1 MSWKLKQIFL
11 PNPYLADE
19 YPNYENQLQP
29 RMRFADPELW
39 LLFEQHEAAIMGIV
53 VREITA
59 YLADESVC
67 NDEEDMFPRRS
78 EMTGEWYV
86 GEIELFKKE
95 ERIWGSVFTRFLGYY
110 PEPCARL
117 PVDDYLGLEVWITYD
132 PEQQAFLFDGG
143 LDSSSI

>member
-11 PNPYLADE
+11 PNPNLADE

-29 RMRFADPELW
+29 RMRFADSELR

-110 PEPCARL
+110 PEPCAAAC
-117 PVDDYLGLEVWITYD
+117 G
-132 PEQQAFLFDGG
+132 
-143 LDSSSI
+143 

>member
-1 MSWKLKQIFL
+1 
-11 PNPYLADE
+11 
-19 YPNYENQLQP
+19 
-29 RMRFADPELW
+29 
-39 LLFEQHEAAIMGIV
+39 
-53 VREITA
+53 
-59 YLADESVC
+59 
-67 NDEEDMFPRRS
+67 MFPRRS

-117 PVDDYLGLEVWITYD
+117 PVDDYLGLEVWITYE
-132 PEQQAFLFDGG
+132 PEQRAFLFDGG